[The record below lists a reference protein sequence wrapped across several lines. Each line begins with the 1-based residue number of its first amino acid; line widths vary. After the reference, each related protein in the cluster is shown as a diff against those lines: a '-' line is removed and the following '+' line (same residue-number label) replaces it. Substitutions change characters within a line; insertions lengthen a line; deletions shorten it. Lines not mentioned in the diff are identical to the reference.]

1 MVTSTPFVKSF
12 RCTATST
19 MLPWLPMKKQPKK
32 PPTKPSFGFRI
43 SPENLV
49 WVKRRAANEHRKPSA
64 LVDLLITQLREKEGV
79 K

>member
-1 MVTSTPFVKSF
+1 
-12 RCTATST
+12 
-19 MLPWLPMKKQPKK
+19 MKKQPKK